1 MDYNIVE
8 HLIPTY
14 LTKIKVGFV
23 STYPPRECGIATYTK
38 NLVEAVSRF
47 NVLKKPEIIAI
58 NDKIGHY
65 NYDCEVEFQIARER
79 VKSYVEAAEYINDSE
94 IDVVNL
100 QHEFGLFGG
109 TWGNHVIAF
118 LEKLEK
124 PIITTLH
131 TVLLEPPQ
139 DASRVLYRILQNSDY
154 TIVMARVGAEW
165 LQGTYPSQRLRAYH
179 PAPPSAAAPNVPATA
194 SAATTP

>member
-58 NDKIGHY
+58 NDKIGY
-65 NYDCEVEFQIARER
+65 
-79 VKSYVEAAEYINDSE
+79 
-94 IDVVNL
+94 
-100 QHEFGLFGG
+100 
-109 TWGNHVIAF
+109 
-118 LEKLEK
+118 
-124 PIITTLH
+124 
-131 TVLLEPPQ
+131 
-139 DASRVLYRILQNSDY
+139 LYHRIS
-154 TIVMARVGAEW
+154 
-165 LQGTYPSQRLRAYH
+165 P
-179 PAPPSAAAPNVPATA
+179 
-194 SAATTP
+194 